1 MLIFK
6 LMYLIR
12 GYVVIRTDDKNAEKV
27 LNILRRRNIA
37 VWDVEKKGKG
47 KKGKGIKFKISYE
60 DYIKNSNVINEIVN
74 PVIKRGAMLKIN
86 KVKFRKGFSIG
97 LLILIISLYLLT
109 SMIWDVEVV
118 GTNQTNTNEILDLLK
133 ENEIKLPVSI
143 SRIETKQLE
152 TLIYNNFEYK
162 FVDVFVEGS
171 KLIIF
176 VREREPEPAEIKS
189 NEPSSI
195 ISVKNA
201 IINKVIAKSGQ
212 PVVKEGDVVYEG
224 QTLILG
230 IVKNKNSDEFM
241 MVPSDGIIYGK
252 TYYNFEMKEEKI
264 RNVNVSTNK
273 SSSVYYLKI
282 NENSIKIIG
291 DIDPY
296 ENYDYRENVIKVP
309 IVSNI
314 TDISFLKG
322 VYYEEE
328 IKEIEIDKNTAQN
341 KMKVDM
347 YDELLERCD
356 NDSRIL
362 KSNINFS
369 EDEEFYYLIAQI
381 EVIEDIGEKI
391 RIFPIEEEQ
400 TEKNMEE

>member
-47 KKGKGIKFKISYE
+47 IKFKISYE
-60 DYIKNSNVINEIVN
+60 DYIKNSNLINEIVN
-74 PVIKRGAMLKIN
+74 PVIKRGAMLKLN

-118 GTNQTNTNEILDLLK
+118 GTNQTNTNEILGLLE
-133 ENEIKLPVSI
+133 ENKIKIPVSI

-224 QTLILG
+224 QTLIMG

-264 RNVNVSTNK
+264 RSVNMSTNK
-273 SSSVYYLKI
+273 SKTVYYLKL

-291 DIDPY
+291 DKDPY
-296 ENYDYRENVIKVP
+296 ERYDYRECVIKVP
-309 IVSNI
+309 FVSNI

-328 IKEIEIDKNTAQN
+328 IKKIEIDKQTAQN
-341 KMKVDM
+341 KMKVAM

-356 NDSRIL
+356 DDSRIL
-362 KSNINFS
+362 KSNINVS
-369 EDEEFYYLIAQI
+369 EDGEFYYLIAQI

-400 TEKNMEE
+400 TDETKED

>member
-1 MLIFK
+1 M
-6 LMYLIR
+6 
-12 GYVVIRTDDKNAEKV
+12 
-27 LNILRRRNIA
+27 NILRRRNIA
-37 VWDVEKKGKG
+37 VWDVE

-60 DYIKNSNVINEIVN
+60 DYIKNSNLINEIVN
-74 PVIKRGAMLKIN
+74 PVIKRGAMLKLN

-118 GTNQTNTNEILDLLK
+118 GTNQTNTNEILGLLE
-133 ENEIKLPVSI
+133 ENKIKIPVSI

-224 QTLILG
+224 QTLIMG

-264 RNVNVSTNK
+264 RSVNMSTNK
-273 SSSVYYLKI
+273 SKTVYYLKL

-291 DIDPY
+291 DKDPY
-296 ENYDYRENVIKVP
+296 ERYDYRESVIKVP
-309 IVSNI
+309 FVSNI

-328 IKEIEIDKNTAQN
+328 IKKIEIDKQTAQN
-341 KMKVDM
+341 KMKVAM

-356 NDSRIL
+356 DDSRIL

-369 EDEEFYYLIAQI
+369 EDDEFYYLIAQI

-400 TEKNMEE
+400 TDETKED

>member
-47 KKGKGIKFKISYE
+47 IKFKISYE
-60 DYIKNSNVINEIVN
+60 DYIKNSNLINEIVN
-74 PVIKRGAMLKIN
+74 PVFKRGAMLKLN

-118 GTNQTNTNEILDLLK
+118 GTNQTNTNEILGLLE
-133 ENEIKLPVSI
+133 ENKIKIPVSI

-224 QTLILG
+224 QTLIMG

-264 RNVNVSTNK
+264 RSVKVSTNK

-291 DIDPY
+291 DKDPY
-296 ENYDYRENVIKVP
+296 ERYDYRESVIKVP
-309 IVSNI
+309 FVSNI

-328 IKEIEIDKNTAQN
+328 IKKIEIDKQTAQN
-341 KMKVDM
+341 KMKVAM

-356 NDSRIL
+356 DDSRIL

-369 EDEEFYYLIAQI
+369 EDDEFYYLIAQI

-400 TEKNMEE
+400 TDETKED

>member
-37 VWDVEKKGKG
+37 VWDVE

>member
-47 KKGKGIKFKISYE
+47 IKFKISYE
-60 DYIKNSNVINEIVN
+60 DYIKNSNLINEIVN
-74 PVIKRGAMLKIN
+74 PVFKRGAMLKLN

-118 GTNQTNTNEILDLLK
+118 GTNQTNTNEILGLLE
-133 ENEIKLPVSI
+133 ENKIKIPVSI

-224 QTLILG
+224 QTLIMG

-264 RNVNVSTNK
+264 RSVNMSTNK
-273 SSSVYYLKI
+273 SKTVYYLKL

-291 DIDPY
+291 DKDPY
-296 ENYDYRENVIKVP
+296 ERYDYRESVIKVP
-309 IVSNI
+309 FVSNI

-328 IKEIEIDKNTAQN
+328 IKKIEIDKQTAQN
-341 KMKVDM
+341 KMKVAM

-356 NDSRIL
+356 DDSRIL

-369 EDEEFYYLIAQI
+369 EDGEFYYLIAQI

-400 TEKNMEE
+400 TDETKED

>member
-47 KKGKGIKFKISYE
+47 IKFKISYE
-60 DYIKNSNVINEIVN
+60 DYIKNSNLINEIVN
-74 PVIKRGAMLKIN
+74 PVIKRGAMLKLN

-118 GTNQTNTNEILDLLK
+118 GTNQTNTNEILGLLE
-133 ENEIKLPVSI
+133 ENKIKLPVSI

-224 QTLILG
+224 QTLIMG

-264 RNVNVSTNK
+264 RSVNMSTNK
-273 SSSVYYLKI
+273 SKTVYYLKL

-291 DIDPY
+291 DKDPY
-296 ENYDYRENVIKVP
+296 ERYDYRESVIKVP
-309 IVSNI
+309 FVSNI

-328 IKEIEIDKNTAQN
+328 IKKIEIDKQTAQN
-341 KMKVDM
+341 KMKVAM

-356 NDSRIL
+356 DDSRIL

-369 EDEEFYYLIAQI
+369 EDDEFYYLIAQI

-400 TEKNMEE
+400 TDETKED

>member
-47 KKGKGIKFKISYE
+47 IKFKISYE
-60 DYIKNSNVINEIVN
+60 DYIKNSNLINEIVN
-74 PVIKRGAMLKIN
+74 PVIKRGAMLKLN

-118 GTNQTNTNEILDLLK
+118 GTNQTNTNEILGLLE
-133 ENEIKLPVSI
+133 ENKIKIPVSI

-224 QTLILG
+224 QTLIMG

-264 RNVNVSTNK
+264 RSVNMSTNK
-273 SSSVYYLKI
+273 SKTVYYLKL

-291 DIDPY
+291 DKDPY
-296 ENYDYRENVIKVP
+296 ERYDYRESVIKVP
-309 IVSNI
+309 FVSNI

-328 IKEIEIDKNTAQN
+328 IKKIEIDKQTAQN
-341 KMKVDM
+341 KMKVAM

-356 NDSRIL
+356 DDSRIL

-369 EDEEFYYLIAQI
+369 EDDEFYYLIAQI

-400 TEKNMEE
+400 TDETKED

>member
-47 KKGKGIKFKISYE
+47 IKFKISYE
-60 DYIKNSNVINEIVN
+60 DYIKNSNLINEIVN
-74 PVIKRGAMLKIN
+74 PVIKRGAMLKLN

-118 GTNQTNTNEILDLLK
+118 GTNQTNTNEILGLLE
-133 ENEIKLPVSI
+133 ENKIKIPVSI

-224 QTLILG
+224 QTLIMG

-264 RNVNVSTNK
+264 RSVNMSTNK
-273 SSSVYYLKI
+273 SKTVYYLKL

-291 DIDPY
+291 DKDPY
-296 ENYDYRENVIKVP
+296 ESYDYRECVIKVP

-328 IKEIEIDKNTAQN
+328 IKKIEIDKQTAQN
-341 KMKVDM
+341 KMKVAM

-356 NDSRIL
+356 DDSRIL

-369 EDEEFYYLIAQI
+369 EDGEFYYLIAQI

-400 TEKNMEE
+400 TDETKED

>member
-47 KKGKGIKFKISYE
+47 IKFKISYE
-60 DYIKNSNVINEIVN
+60 DYIKNSNLINEIVN
-74 PVIKRGAMLKIN
+74 PVFKRGAMLKLN

-118 GTNQTNTNEILDLLK
+118 GTNQTNTNEILGLLE
-133 ENEIKLPVSI
+133 ENKIKLPVSI

-224 QTLILG
+224 QTLIMG
-230 IVKNKNSDEFM
+230 IVKNKNFDEFM

-264 RNVNVSTNK
+264 RSVNMSTNK
-273 SSSVYYLKI
+273 SKTVYYLKL

-291 DIDPY
+291 DKDPY
-296 ENYDYRENVIKVP
+296 ERYDYRESVIKVP
-309 IVSNI
+309 FVSNI

-328 IKEIEIDKNTAQN
+328 IKEIEIDKQTAQN
-341 KMKVDM
+341 KMKVAM

-356 NDSRIL
+356 DDSRIL

-369 EDEEFYYLIAQI
+369 EDDEFYYLIAQI

-400 TEKNMEE
+400 TDETKED

>member
-47 KKGKGIKFKISYE
+47 IKFKISYE
-60 DYIKNSNVINEIVN
+60 DYIKNSNLINEIVN
-74 PVIKRGAMLKIN
+74 PVFKRGAMLKLN

-118 GTNQTNTNEILDLLK
+118 GTNQTNTNEILGLLE
-133 ENEIKLPVSI
+133 ENKIKIPVSI

-224 QTLILG
+224 QTLIMG

-264 RNVNVSTNK
+264 RSVNMSTNK
-273 SSSVYYLKI
+273 SKTVYYLKL

-291 DIDPY
+291 DKDPY
-296 ENYDYRENVIKVP
+296 ERYDYRESVIKVP
-309 IVSNI
+309 FVSNI

-328 IKEIEIDKNTAQN
+328 IKKIEIDKQTAQN
-341 KMKVDM
+341 KMKVAM

-356 NDSRIL
+356 DDSRIL

-369 EDEEFYYLIAQI
+369 EDDEFYYLIAQI

-400 TEKNMEE
+400 TDETKED